1 MYYLVM
7 AYGHRFGN
15 LSGYHFPVGVF
26 ATLEDA
32 QDKANIHREIRGG
45 KYDHRIYEIKLGED
59 YYDAEEAYVVDG
71 TGVFDPVPIC

>member
-7 AYGHRFGN
+7 AYRFGN

-32 QDKANIHREIRGG
+32 QHKANMHREFRGG